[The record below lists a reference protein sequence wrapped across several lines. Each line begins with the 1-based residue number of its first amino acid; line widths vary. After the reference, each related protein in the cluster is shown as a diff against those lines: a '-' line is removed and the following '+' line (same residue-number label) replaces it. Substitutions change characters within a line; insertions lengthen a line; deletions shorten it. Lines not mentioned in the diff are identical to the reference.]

1 MTFLFLLGTGEPRT
15 GLRGGG
21 GIRTRVSWMAP
32 VFQIL
37 VDRVSMLCLL
47 PYCRGLGYA
56 RLHPVQAQL
65 HGKTPRPPGPLPGAE
80 SLCPDGQ
87 LTGGLG
93 GARGARAS
101 PRLCSYPAPQVA
113 TCPGWVV
120 CVDSW
125 QRRMWPLHP
134 LPTSL
139 LAKGWR
145 QLCSGE
151 YLLSLGRRQGCVG

>member
-1 MTFLFLLGTGEPRT
+1 MIFLFLLETGEPKM

-47 PYCRGLGYA
+47 PYCRGLCYA

-80 SLCPDGQ
+80 SSRPDGQ
-87 LTGGLG
+87 MTRGLR

-101 PRLCSYPAPQVA
+101 PRLCPYPAMQVA
-113 TCPGWVV
+113 TCPGRVV
-120 CVDSW
+120 CLDRW
-125 QRRMWPLHP
+125 QGRMWPFHL

-139 LAKGWR
+139 PAKGWR

-151 YLLSLGRRQGCVG
+151 YLLSLGRCQGCVG